1 LNNSPQRITNLD
13 FIRGFAVL
21 GILVINVISFGLPI
35 TAMINHSAYGAENL
49 LDWIVI
55 VISSVFFEYKM
66 MGLFSMLF
74 GVGLM
79 IFLDNAKQKVKRP
92 KLLSF
97 WRNCLLLLF
106 GVAHVSIWEGDIL
119 MYYALCAFCII
130 LFPQIQNNKITIF
143 FITFLVFA
151 DLFLINY
158 VGSLYD
164 ATGNLILEEPWVAIA
179 SEGGS
184 LNLGKFW
191 FPGESEFGNMFLL
204 LFALD
209 GFLRAI
215 TLMVV
220 GILLYKL
227 KIVQGTKGLNF
238 YKNLMFYGFAIGLPF
253 SIYSIYLPISSE
265 YSAAIAITSR
275 FWQSLSVIPMVL
287 GYVGLLTI
295 MNIKLRESISTR
307 LRACGKMAFTN
318 YITQTLFGVFV
329 LGGLFGIGNF
339 SRSQLVLYIVIIWG
353 LQIYWSKPILDKWR
367 YGPLEWLWRKLT
379 YLFV

>member
-1 LNNSPQRITNLD
+1 MNSFQRITNLD

-35 TAMINHSAYGAENL
+35 TALINHSSYGAESL
-49 LDWIVI
+49 LDWVVI

-79 IFLDNAKQKVKRP
+79 IFLDNAKQKVKKP

-106 GVAHVSIWEGDIL
+106 GIAHLSIWEGDIL
-119 MYYALCAFCII
+119 IAYASCAFFII

-143 FITFLVFA
+143 FITFLVFM
-151 DLFLINY
+151 DLLLINY
-158 VGSLYD
+158 VDSLYD
-164 ATGNLILEEPWVAIA
+164 ASGNLIIEEAWVVAA

-191 FPGESEFGNMFLL
+191 FPEESEWGNIFGL
-204 LFALD
+204 LFILD
-209 GFLRAI
+209 AGNRAM
-215 TLMVV
+215 TLMIV
-220 GILLYKL
+220 GILLYRL
-227 KIVQGTKGLNF
+227 NIIQGTRELNF
-238 YKNLMFYGFAIGLPF
+238 YKKLMFYGFGTGLPF
-253 SIYSIYLPISSE
+253 SIYSIYLLISSE
-265 YSAAIAITSR
+265 YSAAIAITSKL
-275 FWQSLSVIPMVL
+275 WLTLSVIPMVL

-295 MNIKLRESISTR
+295 MNLKLRESISTR

-318 YITQTLFGVFV
+318 YITQTLLGVFV
-329 LGGLFGIGNF
+329 LGGLFEIGTF
-339 SRSQLVLYIVIIWG
+339 SRSQLVLYVIVIWG

-367 YGPLEWLWRKLT
+367 YGPLEWFWRKLT

>member
-238 YKNLMFYGFAIGLPF
+238 YKNLMFYGFAIGLPS

>member
-1 LNNSPQRITNLD
+1 MNSSQRITNLD

-21 GILVINVISFGLPI
+21 GILIINVISFGLPL
-35 TAMINHSAYGAENL
+35 TALFNHSTYGAENL
-49 LDWIVI
+49 LDWVVI

-79 IFLDNAKQKVKRP
+79 IFLDNAKTKVKRP

-97 WRNCLLLLF
+97 WRNFLLLIF
-106 GVAHVSIWEGDIL
+106 GIAHLSIWEGDIL
-119 MYYALCAFCII
+119 ITYASCAFFII
-130 LFPQIQNNKITIF
+130 LFPQVQNNKVTIF
-143 FITFLVFA
+143 FITFLVFI
-151 DLFLINY
+151 DLLLINY

-164 ATGNLILEEPWVAIA
+164 ASGNLILEEAWVVAA

-191 FPGESEFGNMFLL
+191 FPQESEWGNIFGL
-204 LFALD
+204 LFILD
-209 GFLRAI
+209 GGNRAM
-215 TLMVV
+215 TLMIV
-220 GILLYKL
+220 GILLYRL
-227 KIVQGTKGLNF
+227 NIIQGTRELNF
-238 YKNLMFYGFAIGLPF
+238 YKKLMFWGFGIGLPF
-253 SIYSIYLPISSE
+253 SIYSIYLLISSE
-265 YSAAIAITSR
+265 YSAAIAVTSKL
-275 FWQSLSVIPMVL
+275 WLTLSVIPMVL

-295 MNIKLRESISTR
+295 MNKKLRESISTR

-318 YITQTLFGVFV
+318 YITQTLLGVFV
-329 LGGLFGIGNF
+329 LGGLFGIGTF

-367 YGPLEWLWRKLT
+367 YGPLEWFWRKLT

>member
-1 LNNSPQRITNLD
+1 MNSSQRITNLD

-21 GILVINVISFGLPI
+21 GILVINVISFGLPV
-35 TAMINHSAYGAENL
+35 TAIFNHPTYGVENL
-49 LDWIVI
+49 LDWIVV
-55 VISSVFFEYKM
+55 VISSVFFEFKM

-106 GVAHVSIWEGDIL
+106 GIAHVSIWEGDVLIS
-119 MYYALCAFCII
+119 YALCAFCIV

-143 FITFLVFA
+143 FITFLFFI
-151 DLFLINY
+151 DLLLINY
-158 VGSLYD
+158 IGSLYD
-164 ATGNLILEEPWVAIA
+164 NSGNLILDSAWVVAA

-191 FPGESEFGNMFLL
+191 FPGESEFGNIIGLMFV
-204 LFALD
+204 LD
-209 GFLRAI
+209 GFLRAM

-220 GILLYKL
+220 GILLYRL
-227 KIVQGTKGLNF
+227 NVIQGTRDLNF
-238 YKNLMFYGFAIGLPF
+238 YKKLMFYGFCIGLPL
-253 SIYSIYLPISSE
+253 SIYSIYLRVSTE
-265 YSAAIAITSR
+265 YSAATAITSW
-275 FWQSLSVIPMVL
+275 FWLSFSVIPMVL

-329 LGGLFGIGNF
+329 LGGLFGIGTF
-339 SRSQLVLYIVIIWG
+339 SRSQLILYVIIIWG
-353 LQIYWSKPILDKWR
+353 LQIYWSKPILEKWR
-367 YGPLEWLWRKLT
+367 YGPLEWFWRKLT
-379 YLFV
+379 YLFI

>member
-1 LNNSPQRITNLD
+1 MNSFQRITNLD

-35 TAMINHSAYGAENL
+35 TALINHSSYGAESL
-49 LDWIVI
+49 LDWVVI

-79 IFLDNAKQKVKRP
+79 IFLDNAKQKVKKP

-106 GVAHVSIWEGDIL
+106 GIAHLSIWEGDIL
-119 MYYALCAFCII
+119 IAYASCAFFII

-143 FITFLVFA
+143 FITFLVFM
-151 DLFLINY
+151 DLLLINY
-158 VGSLYD
+158 VDSLYD
-164 ATGNLILEEPWVAIA
+164 ASGNLIIEEAWVVAA

-191 FPGESEFGNMFLL
+191 FPEESEWGNIFGL
-204 LFALD
+204 LFILD
-209 GFLRAI
+209 AGNRAM
-215 TLMVV
+215 TLMIV
-220 GILLYKL
+220 GILLYRL
-227 KIVQGTKGLNF
+227 NIIQGTRELNF
-238 YKNLMFYGFAIGLPF
+238 YKKLMFYGFGTGVPF
-253 SIYSIYLPISSE
+253 SIYSIYLLISSE
-265 YSAAIAITSR
+265 YSAEIAITSKI
-275 FWQSLSVIPMVL
+275 WLTLSVIPMVL

-295 MNIKLRESISTR
+295 MNLKLRESISTR

-318 YITQTLFGVFV
+318 YITQTLLGVFV
-329 LGGLFGIGNF
+329 LSGLFEIGTF
-339 SRSQLVLYIVIIWG
+339 SRSQLVLYVIVIWG
-353 LQIYWSKPILDKWR
+353 LQIYWSKPILNKWR
-367 YGPLEWLWRKLT
+367 YGPLEWFWRKLT

>member
-1 LNNSPQRITNLD
+1 MNNSPQRITNLD

>member
-1 LNNSPQRITNLD
+1 MNSSQRITNLD

-21 GILVINVISFGLPI
+21 GILIINVISFGLPI
-35 TAMINHSAYGAENL
+35 TALFNHSTYGAENL
-49 LDWIVI
+49 LDWVVI

-79 IFLDNAKQKVKRP
+79 IFLDNAKPKVKRP

-97 WRNCLLLLF
+97 WRNFLLLIF
-106 GVAHVSIWEGDIL
+106 GIAHLSIWEGDIL
-119 MYYALCAFCII
+119 ITYASCAFFII
-130 LFPQIQNNKITIF
+130 LFPQVQNNKITIF
-143 FITFLVFA
+143 FITFLVFI
-151 DLFLINY
+151 DLLLINY

-164 ATGNLILEEPWVAIA
+164 PSGNLILEEAWVVAA

-191 FPGESEFGNMFLL
+191 FPQESEWGNIFGL
-204 LFALD
+204 LFILD
-209 GFLRAI
+209 GGNRAM
-215 TLMVV
+215 TLMIV

-227 KIVQGTKGLNF
+227 NIIQGTRELNF
-238 YKNLMFYGFAIGLPF
+238 YKKLMFCGFGIGLPF
-253 SIYSIYLPISSE
+253 SIYSIYLLISSE
-265 YSAAIAITSR
+265 YSAAIAVTSKQ
-275 FWQSLSVIPMVL
+275 WLTLSVIPMVL

-295 MNIKLRESISTR
+295 MNIKLRENISTR

-318 YITQTLFGVFV
+318 YITQTLLGVFV
-329 LGGLFGIGNF
+329 LRGLFGIGTF
-339 SRSQLVLYIVIIWG
+339 SRSELVLYIIIIWG

-367 YGPLEWLWRKLT
+367 YGPLEWFLRKLT

>member
-1 LNNSPQRITNLD
+1 MNNSPQRITNLD

-227 KIVQGTKGLNF
+227 NIVQGTKGLNF
-238 YKNLMFYGFAIGLPF
+238 YKNLMFYGFAMGLPF

-295 MNIKLRESISTR
+295 MNIKLRESVSTR

-329 LGGLFGIGNF
+329 LGGLFEIGNF
-339 SRSQLVLYIVIIWG
+339 SRSQLVLYIVIVWG

-367 YGPLEWLWRKLT
+367 YGPLEWFWRKLT

>member
-227 KIVQGTKGLNF
+227 NIVQGTKGLNF
-238 YKNLMFYGFAIGLPF
+238 YKNLMFYGFAMGLPF

-295 MNIKLRESISTR
+295 MNIKLRESVSTR

-339 SRSQLVLYIVIIWG
+339 SRSQLVLYIVIVWG

>member
-1 LNNSPQRITNLD
+1 MNSSQRITNLD

-21 GILVINVISFGLPI
+21 GILIINVISFGLPI
-35 TAMINHSAYGAENL
+35 TALFNHSTYGAENL
-49 LDWIVI
+49 LDWVVI

-79 IFLDNAKQKVKRP
+79 IFLDNAKPKVKRA

-97 WRNCLLLLF
+97 WRNFLLLIF
-106 GVAHVSIWEGDIL
+106 GIAHLSIWEGDIL
-119 MYYALCAFCII
+119 ITYASCAFFII
-130 LFPQIQNNKITIF
+130 LFPQVQNNKITIF
-143 FITFLVFA
+143 FITFLVFI
-151 DLFLINY
+151 DLLLINY

-164 ATGNLILEEPWVAIA
+164 AFGNLILEEAWVVAA

-191 FPGESEFGNMFLL
+191 FPQESEWGNIFGL
-204 LFALD
+204 LFILD
-209 GFLRAI
+209 GGNRAM
-215 TLMVV
+215 TLMIV

-227 KIVQGTKGLNF
+227 NIIQGTRELNF
-238 YKNLMFYGFAIGLPF
+238 YRKLMFCGFGIGLPF
-253 SIYSIYLPISSE
+253 SIYSIYLLISSE
-265 YSAAIAITSR
+265 YSAAIAVTSKQ
-275 FWQSLSVIPMVL
+275 WLTLSVIPMVL

-295 MNIKLRESISTR
+295 MNIKLRENISTR

-318 YITQTLFGVFV
+318 YITQTLLGVFV
-329 LGGLFGIGNF
+329 LRGLFGIGTF
-339 SRSQLVLYIVIIWG
+339 SRSELVLYIIIIWG

-367 YGPLEWLWRKLT
+367 YGPLEWFLRKLT

>member
-1 LNNSPQRITNLD
+1 MNSSQRITNLD

-21 GILVINVISFGLPI
+21 GILIINVISFGLPI
-35 TAMINHSAYGAENL
+35 TALFNHSTYGAENL
-49 LDWIVI
+49 LDWVVI

-79 IFLDNAKQKVKRP
+79 IFLDNAKPKVKRP

-97 WRNCLLLLF
+97 WRNFLLLIF
-106 GVAHVSIWEGDIL
+106 GIAHLSIWEGDIL
-119 MYYALCAFCII
+119 ITYASCAFFII
-130 LFPQIQNNKITIF
+130 LFPQVQNNKIIIF
-143 FITFLVFA
+143 SITFLVFI
-151 DLFLINY
+151 DLLLINY

-164 ATGNLILEEPWVAIA
+164 PSGNLILEEAWVVAA

-191 FPGESEFGNMFLL
+191 FPQESEWGNIYGL
-204 LFALD
+204 LFILD
-209 GFLRAI
+209 GGNRAM
-215 TLMVV
+215 TLMIV
-220 GILLYKL
+220 GILLYRL
-227 KIVQGTKGLNF
+227 NIIQGTRELNF
-238 YKNLMFYGFAIGLPF
+238 YKKLMFCGFGIGLPF
-253 SIYSIYLPISSE
+253 SIYSIYLLISSE
-265 YSAAIAITSR
+265 YSAAIAVTSKL
-275 FWQSLSVIPMVL
+275 WLTLSVIPMVL

-295 MNIKLRESISTR
+295 MNIKLRENISTR

-318 YITQTLFGVFV
+318 YITQTLLGVFV
-329 LGGLFGIGNF
+329 LSGLFGIGTF

-367 YGPLEWLWRKLT
+367 YGPLEWFWRKLT
-379 YLFV
+379 YLFI

>member
-1 LNNSPQRITNLD
+1 
-13 FIRGFAVL
+13 
-21 GILVINVISFGLPI
+21 
-35 TAMINHSAYGAENL
+35 MINHSTYGAENL

-92 KLLSF
+92 KVLSF
-97 WRNCLLLLF
+97 WRNFLLLLF
-106 GVAHVSIWEGDIL
+106 GIAHMSIWEGDTLII
-119 MYYALCAFCII
+119 YALCAFCIV

-143 FITFLVFA
+143 FITFLVFIE
-151 DLFLINY
+151 LLLINY
-158 VGSLYD
+158 VSSLYD
-164 ATGNLILEEPWVAIA
+164 NSGNLILDSAWVVAA

-209 GFLRAI
+209 GFLRAM

-220 GILLYKL
+220 GILLYRL
-227 KIVQGTKGLNF
+227 NVIQGTRDLNF
-238 YKNLMFYGFAIGLPF
+238 YKKLMFYGFCIGLPF
-253 SIYSIYLPISSE
+253 TIYSIYLPISSE

-307 LRACGKMAFTN
+307 LRACGRMAFTN

-329 LGGLFGIGNF
+329 LGGLFGIGTF
-339 SRSQLVLYIVIIWG
+339 TRSQLFLYVVIIWV
-353 LQIYWSKPILDKWR
+353 LQILWSKPILDKWR

>member
-1 LNNSPQRITNLD
+1 MTSSQRITNLD

-227 KIVQGTKGLNF
+227 NIVQGTKGLNF
-238 YKNLMFYGFAIGLPF
+238 YKNLMFYGFAMGLPF

-295 MNIKLRESISTR
+295 MNIKLRESVSTR

-329 LGGLFGIGNF
+329 LGGLFEIGNF
-339 SRSQLVLYIVIIWG
+339 SRSQLVLYIVIVWG

>member
-1 LNNSPQRITNLD
+1 MNSSQRITNLD

-21 GILVINVISFGLPI
+21 GILIINVISFGLPI
-35 TAMINHSAYGAENL
+35 TALFNHSTYGAENL
-49 LDWIVI
+49 LDWVVI

-79 IFLDNAKQKVKRP
+79 IFLDNAKPKVKRP

-97 WRNCLLLLF
+97 WRNFLLLIF
-106 GVAHVSIWEGDIL
+106 GIAHWSIWEGDIL
-119 MYYALCAFCII
+119 ITYASCAFFII
-130 LFPQIQNNKITIF
+130 LFPQVQNNKITIF
-143 FITFLVFA
+143 FITFLVFI
-151 DLFLINY
+151 DLLLINY

-164 ATGNLILEEPWVAIA
+164 AFGNLILEEAWVVAA

-191 FPGESEFGNMFLL
+191 FPQESEWGNIFGL
-204 LFALD
+204 LFILD
-209 GFLRAI
+209 GGNRAM
-215 TLMVV
+215 TLMIV

-227 KIVQGTKGLNF
+227 NIIQGTRELNF
-238 YKNLMFYGFAIGLPF
+238 YKKLMFCGFGIGLPF
-253 SIYSIYLPISSE
+253 SIYSIYLLISSE
-265 YSAAIAITSR
+265 YSAAIAVTSKQ
-275 FWQSLSVIPMVL
+275 WLTLSVIPMVL

-295 MNIKLRESISTR
+295 MNIKLRENISTR

-318 YITQTLFGVFV
+318 YITQTLLGVFV
-329 LGGLFGIGNF
+329 LGSLFGIGTF

-367 YGPLEWLWRKLT
+367 YGPLEWFWRKLT

>member
-1 LNNSPQRITNLD
+1 MNNSPQRITNLD

-21 GILVINVISFGLPI
+21 GILIINVISFGLPI

>member
-1 LNNSPQRITNLD
+1 MNSSQRITNLD

-21 GILVINVISFGLPI
+21 GILIINVISFGLPI
-35 TAMINHSAYGAENL
+35 TALFNHSTYGAENL
-49 LDWIVI
+49 LDWVVI

-79 IFLDNAKQKVKRP
+79 IFLDNAKPKVKRP

-97 WRNCLLLLF
+97 WRNFLLLIF
-106 GVAHVSIWEGDIL
+106 GIAHLSIWEGDIL
-119 MYYALCAFCII
+119 ITYASCAFFII
-130 LFPQIQNNKITIF
+130 LFPQVQNNKITIF
-143 FITFLVFA
+143 FITFLVFI
-151 DLFLINY
+151 DLLLINY

-164 ATGNLILEEPWVAIA
+164 ASGNLILEEAWVVAA

-191 FPGESEFGNMFLL
+191 FPQESEWGNIFGL
-204 LFALD
+204 LFILD
-209 GFLRAI
+209 GGNRAM
-215 TLMVV
+215 TLMIV
-220 GILLYKL
+220 GILLYRL
-227 KIVQGTKGLNF
+227 NIIQGTRELNF
-238 YKNLMFYGFAIGLPF
+238 YKKLMFCGFGIGLPF
-253 SIYSIYLPISSE
+253 SIYSIYLLISSE
-265 YSAAIAITSR
+265 YSAAIAVTSKQ
-275 FWQSLSVIPMVL
+275 WLTLSVIPMVL

-295 MNIKLRESISTR
+295 MNIKLRENISTR

-318 YITQTLFGVFV
+318 YITQTLLGVFV
-329 LGGLFGIGNF
+329 LGGLFGIGTF

-367 YGPLEWLWRKLT
+367 YGPLEWFWRKLT

>member
-1 LNNSPQRITNLD
+1 MNSFQRITNLD

-35 TAMINHSAYGAENL
+35 TALINHSSYGAESL
-49 LDWIVI
+49 LDWVVI

-79 IFLDNAKQKVKRP
+79 IFLDNAKQKVKKP

-106 GVAHVSIWEGDIL
+106 GIAHLSIWEGDIL
-119 MYYALCAFCII
+119 ITYASCAFFII

-143 FITFLVFA
+143 FITFLVFM
-151 DLFLINY
+151 DLLLINY
-158 VGSLYD
+158 VDSLYD
-164 ATGNLILEEPWVAIA
+164 ASGNLIIEEAWVVAA

-191 FPGESEFGNMFLL
+191 FPEESEWGNIFGL
-204 LFALD
+204 LFILD
-209 GFLRAI
+209 AGNRAM
-215 TLMVV
+215 TLMIV
-220 GILLYKL
+220 GILLYRL
-227 KIVQGTKGLNF
+227 NIIQGTRELNF
-238 YKNLMFYGFAIGLPF
+238 YKKLMFYGFGIGLPF
-253 SIYSIYLPISSE
+253 SIYSIYLLISSE
-265 YSAAIAITSR
+265 YSAAIAITSKL
-275 FWQSLSVIPMVL
+275 WLTLSVIPMVL

-295 MNIKLRESISTR
+295 MNLKLRESISTR

-318 YITQTLFGVFV
+318 YITQTLLGVFV
-329 LGGLFGIGNF
+329 LGGLFEIGTF
-339 SRSQLVLYIVIIWG
+339 SRSQLVLYVIVIWG

-367 YGPLEWLWRKLT
+367 YGPLEWFWRKLT

>member
-1 LNNSPQRITNLD
+1 VNSFQRITNLD

-35 TAMINHSAYGAENL
+35 TALINHSSYGAESL
-49 LDWIVI
+49 LDWVVI

-79 IFLDNAKQKVKRP
+79 IFLDNAKQKVKKP

-106 GVAHVSIWEGDIL
+106 GIAHLSIWEGDIL
-119 MYYALCAFCII
+119 IAYASCAFFII
-130 LFPQIQNNKITIF
+130 LFPQMQNNKITIF
-143 FITFLVFA
+143 FITFLVFM
-151 DLFLINY
+151 DLLLINY
-158 VGSLYD
+158 VDSLYD
-164 ATGNLILEEPWVAIA
+164 ASGNLIIEEAWVVAA

-191 FPGESEFGNMFLL
+191 FPEESEWGNIFGL
-204 LFALD
+204 LFILD
-209 GFLRAI
+209 AGNRAM
-215 TLMVV
+215 TLMIV
-220 GILLYKL
+220 GILLYRL
-227 KIVQGTKGLNF
+227 NIIQGTRELNF
-238 YKNLMFYGFAIGLPF
+238 YKKLMFYGFGIGLPF
-253 SIYSIYLPISSE
+253 SIYSIYLLISSE
-265 YSAAIAITSR
+265 YSAAIAITSKL
-275 FWQSLSVIPMVL
+275 WLTLSVIPMVL

-295 MNIKLRESISTR
+295 MNLKLRESISTR

-318 YITQTLFGVFV
+318 YITQTLLGVFV
-329 LGGLFGIGNF
+329 LGGLFEIGTF
-339 SRSQLVLYIVIIWG
+339 SRSQLVLYVIVIWG

-367 YGPLEWLWRKLT
+367 YGPLEWFWRKLT

>member
-1 LNNSPQRITNLD
+1 
-13 FIRGFAVL
+13 
-21 GILVINVISFGLPI
+21 
-35 TAMINHSAYGAENL
+35 MINHSAYGAENL
-49 LDWIVI
+49 LDWVVI

-106 GVAHVSIWEGDIL
+106 GIAHVSIWEGDVLIS
-119 MYYALCAFCII
+119 YALCAFCII

-143 FITFLVFA
+143 FITFLVFI
-151 DLFLINY
+151 DLLLINY

-164 ATGNLILEEPWVAIA
+164 ATGNLILGEPWVAVA

-191 FPGESEFGNMFLL
+191 FSGESEFGNMFLL

-227 KIVQGTKGLNF
+227 NIIQGTKGLVF
-238 YKNLMFYGFAIGLPF
+238 YKNLMFYGFGIGLPF

-295 MNIKLRESISTR
+295 MNIRLRESIATR

-318 YITQTLFGVFV
+318 YITQTLLGVFV
-329 LGGLFGIGNF
+329 LGGFFGIGTF

-367 YGPLEWLWRKLT
+367 YGPLEWFWRKLT

>member
-1 LNNSPQRITNLD
+1 MNSSQRITNLD

-35 TAMINHSAYGAENL
+35 TAMINHSAYGTENL
-49 LDWIVI
+49 LDWVVV

-97 WRNCLLLLF
+97 WRNFLLLLF
-106 GVAHVSIWEGDIL
+106 GIAHSSIWEGDTLII
-119 MYYALCAFCII
+119 YALCAFCIV
-130 LFPQIQNNKITIF
+130 LFPQIQNNKIIIF
-143 FITFLVFA
+143 FITFLVFIE
-151 DLFLINY
+151 LLLINY

-164 ATGNLILEEPWVAIA
+164 NSGNLILDSAWVVAA

-191 FPGESEFGNMFLL
+191 FPEESEFGNMFLL

-227 KIVQGTKGLNF
+227 NIIQGTRDLHF
-238 YKNLMFYGFAIGLPF
+238 YKKLMFYGFCIGLPF
-253 SIYSIYLPISSE
+253 TIYSIYLPISSE

-295 MNIKLRESISTR
+295 MNIKLRESIATR

-318 YITQTLFGVFV
+318 YITQSLLGVFV
-329 LGGLFGIGNF
+329 LGGLFGIGTF
-339 SRSQLVLYIVIIWG
+339 SRSQLVIYLIIVWG
-353 LQIYWSKPILDKWR
+353 LQIYWSKPILDRWKF
-367 YGPLEWLWRKLT
+367 GPLEWFWRKLT
-379 YLFV
+379 YLFI

>member
-21 GILVINVISFGLPI
+21 GILVINIISFGLPI

-227 KIVQGTKGLNF
+227 NIVQGTKGLNF
-238 YKNLMFYGFAIGLPF
+238 YKNLMFYGFAMGLPF

>member
-1 LNNSPQRITNLD
+1 MTSSQRITNLD

-35 TAMINHSAYGAENL
+35 TAIFNHSTYGAENL

-55 VISSVFFEYKM
+55 VISSVFFEFKM

-97 WRNCLLLLF
+97 WRNFLLLLF
-106 GVAHVSIWEGDIL
+106 GIIHISIWEGDVLIS
-119 MYYALCAFCII
+119 YALCAFCIV

-143 FITFLVFA
+143 FITFLVSIE
-151 DLFLINY
+151 LLLINY

-164 ATGNLILEEPWVAIA
+164 NSGNLILDSAWVVAA

-227 KIVQGTKGLNF
+227 NIIQGTKGLNF

-295 MNIKLRESISTR
+295 MNIKLRESIVTR

-318 YITQTLFGVFV
+318 YITQTLLGVFV
-329 LGGLFGIGNF
+329 LGGLFGIGAF
-339 SRSQLVLYIVIIWG
+339 SRSQLVIYLIIVWA
-353 LQIYWSKPILDKWR
+353 LQIYWSKLILDRWQF
-367 YGPLEWLWRKLT
+367 GPLEWFWRKLT

>member
-227 KIVQGTKGLNF
+227 NIVQGTKGLNF
-238 YKNLMFYGFAIGLPF
+238 YKNLMFYGFAMGLPF

-295 MNIKLRESISTR
+295 MNIKLRESVSTR

>member
-1 LNNSPQRITNLD
+1 MNNSSQRITNLD

-35 TAMINHSAYGAENL
+35 TAIFNHSTYGAENL
-49 LDWIVI
+49 LDWVVI

-92 KLLSF
+92 KVLSF
-97 WRNCLLLLF
+97 WRNLLLLLF
-106 GVAHVSIWEGDIL
+106 GIAHVSIWEGDIL
-119 MYYALCAFCII
+119 VTYALCAFCIV

-164 ATGNLILEEPWVAIA
+164 ATGNLILEEPWIAIA

-191 FPGESEFGNMFLL
+191 FSEASEWGNIIGL
-204 LFALD
+204 LFVLD
-209 GFLRAI
+209 AGNRAM
-215 TLMVV
+215 TLMIV
-220 GILLYKL
+220 GILLYRL
-227 KIVQGTKGLNF
+227 NIIQGNRDLDF
-238 YKNLMFYGFAIGLPF
+238 YKKLMFYGFGIGLPF
-253 SIYSIYLPISSE
+253 SIYSIYLRISSE
-265 YSAAIAITSR
+265 YSAAVAISSML
-275 FWQSLSVIPMVL
+275 WLSLSVIPMVL

-295 MNIKLRESISTR
+295 LNKKLRTSITER
-307 LRACGKMAFTN
+307 FRACGKMAFTN
-318 YITQTLFGVFV
+318 YIAQTLLGVFV
-329 LGGLFGIGNF
+329 LGGLFGIGTF
-339 SRSQLVLYIVIIWG
+339 SRSQLVIYIFAVWG
-353 LQIYWSKPILDKWR
+353 LQIYWSKPIIENFR
-367 YGPLEWLWRKLT
+367 FGPLEWLWRKLT
-379 YLFV
+379 YYFV

>member
-1 LNNSPQRITNLD
+1 MTSIKRITNLD

-35 TAMINHSAYGAENL
+35 TAMINHSAYGTENL
-49 LDWIVI
+49 LDWVVV

-97 WRNCLLLLF
+97 WRNFLLLLF
-106 GVAHVSIWEGDIL
+106 GIAHSSIWEGDTLII
-119 MYYALCAFCII
+119 YALCAFCIV
-130 LFPQIQNNKITIF
+130 LFPQIQNNKIIIF
-143 FITFLVFA
+143 FITFLVFIE
-151 DLFLINY
+151 LLLINY

-164 ATGNLILEEPWVAIA
+164 NSGNLILDSAWVVAA

-191 FPGESEFGNMFLL
+191 FPEESEFGNMFLL

-227 KIVQGTKGLNF
+227 NIIQGTRDLHF
-238 YKNLMFYGFAIGLPF
+238 YKKLMFYGFCIGLPF
-253 SIYSIYLPISSE
+253 TIYSIYLPISSE

-295 MNIKLRESISTR
+295 MNIKLRESIATR

-318 YITQTLFGVFV
+318 YITQSLLGVFV
-329 LGGLFGIGNF
+329 LGGLFGIGTF
-339 SRSQLVLYIVIIWG
+339 SRSQLVIYLIIVWG
-353 LQIYWSKPILDKWR
+353 LQIYWSKPILDRWKF
-367 YGPLEWLWRKLT
+367 GPLEWFWRKLT
-379 YLFV
+379 YLFI

>member
-1 LNNSPQRITNLD
+1 MNNSPQRITNLD

-227 KIVQGTKGLNF
+227 NIVQGTKGLNF
-238 YKNLMFYGFAIGLPF
+238 YKNLMFYGFAMGLPF

-295 MNIKLRESISTR
+295 MNIKLRESVSTR

-329 LGGLFGIGNF
+329 LGGLFEIGNF
-339 SRSQLVLYIVIIWG
+339 SRSQLVLYIVIVWG

>member
-1 LNNSPQRITNLD
+1 MNSSQRITNLD

-21 GILVINVISFGLPI
+21 GILIINVISFGLPV
-35 TAMINHSAYGAENL
+35 TALFNHSTYGAENL
-49 LDWIVI
+49 LDWVVI

-79 IFLDNAKQKVKRP
+79 IFLDNAKPKVKRP

-97 WRNCLLLLF
+97 WRNFLLLIF
-106 GVAHVSIWEGDIL
+106 GIAHLSIWEGDIL
-119 MYYALCAFCII
+119 ITYASCAFFII
-130 LFPQIQNNKITIF
+130 LFPQVQNNKIIIF
-143 FITFLVFA
+143 SITFLVFI
-151 DLFLINY
+151 DLLLINY

-164 ATGNLILEEPWVAIA
+164 PSGNLILEEAWVVAA

-191 FPGESEFGNMFLL
+191 FPQESEWGNIFGL
-204 LFALD
+204 LFILD
-209 GFLRAI
+209 GGNRAM
-215 TLMVV
+215 TLMIV
-220 GILLYKL
+220 GILLYRL
-227 KIVQGTKGLNF
+227 NIIQGTRELNF
-238 YKNLMFYGFAIGLPF
+238 YKKLMFCGFGIGLPF
-253 SIYSIYLPISSE
+253 SIYSIYLLISSE
-265 YSAAIAITSR
+265 YSAAIAVTSKL
-275 FWQSLSVIPMVL
+275 WLTLSVMPMVL

-295 MNIKLRESISTR
+295 MNIKLRENISTR

-318 YITQTLFGVFV
+318 YITQTLLGVFV
-329 LGGLFGIGNF
+329 LSGLFGIGTF

-367 YGPLEWLWRKLT
+367 YGPLEWFWRKLT